1 MSDRLLAGRR
11 QVQRL
16 TSAAAALAALAGCS
30 NPFGPEPGD
39 YGMVVPVE
47 RLRSVG
53 TLTLSDYT
61 APGGEDVTYRRL
73 ADDPLG
79 DPYANLEKL
88 PVTIEQCRAWTIEN
102 NLDLQVALVDPTIQR
117 ERQSEEEAKFES
129 TFFVDTNYFDQDA
142 PTSTELEGSQVNRF
156 DLTPGVEIP
165 LRSGGTAVVSF
176 PTDRTETNN
185 QFSTLDPAYTTDLRF
200 SISQPL
206 LRGAGRRANTHSI
219 RVQALESQITEARA
233 KLEIIRTLTEVERAY
248 WLYYAAKE
256 ALAVTQQQ
264 YELAM
269 EQLERARR
277 RVRAQVAPEVEII
290 RAEDGVASR
299 LEDIIQADNAARQTM
314 RNLKRIIHVRGLEI
328 GTPIVL
334 ELASPPDPVSYKL
347 EPERLAADAVANR
360 MEMLELELRL
370 AQDYSS
376 IDFAR
381 NQALPLFVLDYS
393 YTVNGLG
400 SSYNDSLNVLRDNRF
415 EDWSIGARFE
425 ALLGNEARESR
436 VHQAILTRLQRL
448 ASRAA
453 RELAIRQEVFNA
465 VDGLESAWQR
475 IIAARQSVALAERL
489 LRAEQN
495 QFEVGARTSTDV
507 LDAATSLADAQLAEI
522 RAITDYQI
530 AQVDLAFATGT
541 LLGALKVDWEPRD
554 PRTQPDQFVGER
566 AGRVPLGPP
575 GVPVED
581 PGPPVPPR

>member
-11 QVQRL
+11 QVTRL
-16 TSAAAALAALAGCS
+16 TSAAAALAALAGCG

-47 RLRSVG
+47 RLRSIG
-53 TLTLSDYT
+53 TLTLSDYKT
-61 APGGEDVTYRRL
+61 PGDEDTNYRRL
-73 ADDPLG
+73 ADDPLA
-79 DPYANLEKL
+79 DPYAGLERIDIS
-88 PVTIEQCRAWTIEN
+88 VEQCRAWTLEN
-102 NLDLQVALVDPTIQR
+102 NLDLQVSLVEPTIQR
-117 ERQSEEEAKFES
+117 ERLSEEEAKFEA
-129 TFFVDTNYFDQDA
+129 TFFIDTNYLDA
-142 PTSTELEGSQVNRF
+142 DSAVATELEGSQADFF
-156 DLTPGVEIP
+156 DFTPGVEIP
-165 LRSGGTAVVSF
+165 LRTGGTAFVTF
-176 PTDRTETNN
+176 PTNRTETNN
-185 QFSTLDPAYTTDLRF
+185 QFATLNPSYTTDLRF

-219 RVQALESQITEARA
+219 RIQALESQIVEARA
-233 KLEIIRTLTEVERAY
+233 KLEIIRTLAEVERAY
-248 WLYYAAKE
+248 WVYYATKK
-256 ALAVTQQQ
+256 ALEVTQQQ
-264 YELAM
+264 YELAI
-269 EQLERARR
+269 EQLDRARR

-299 LEDIIQADNAARQTM
+299 LEDIIQADNAARDAQ
-314 RNLKRIIHVRGLEI
+314 RNLKRIINVDGLEI

-334 ELASPPDPVSYKL
+334 DLVSPPDPFNYKL
-347 EPERLAADAVANR
+347 DPQRLTSDALANR

-393 YTVNGLG
+393 YSINGLG
-400 SSYNDSLNVLRDNRF
+400 TSYNDSLGVLRDNRF
-415 EDWSIGARFE
+415 EDWAIGARFE

-453 RELAIRQEVFNA
+453 RELAIRQEVYNA

-475 IIAARQSVALAERL
+475 ILAARQSVALAERL
-489 LRAEQN
+489 LLAEQN

-554 PRTQPDQFVGER
+554 PRTEPDQFVGER